1 MFKSIEDLTEPNTD
15 DETRFN
21 LSIKQLQFIQN
32 ESNIKFIN
40 NIMKSMKKYKLEI
53 GDVNN
58 IIEQH
63 IQNEQKRMERNETRR
78 LKKQQERNNDSD
90 DEYELR
96 SISSTK
102 MSNKCKRRSER
113 SNSRNR

>member
-32 ESNIKFIN
+32 DSNIKFIN

-63 IQNEQKRMERNETRR
+63 VQNERKRIERNENRR
-78 LKKQQERNNDSD
+78 LKKHQETNSDSN
-90 DEYELR
+90 DEYELK
-96 SISSTK
+96 SALSTK
-102 MSNKCKRRSER
+102 SSNKSNRRSKK
-113 SNSRNR
+113 SSSRKR

>member
-40 NIMKSMKKYKLEI
+40 NIMKSTKKYKLEI
-53 GDVNN
+53 GDINN

-78 LKKQQERNNDSD
+78 LKKHQETNNDSNDD
-90 DEYELR
+90 DELNN
-96 SISSTK
+96 ILSTK
-102 MSNKCKRRSER
+102 SSHKSNRRSKR
-113 SNSRNR
+113 SNSKKR